1 MIVRVTRSTAPLATV
16 RATDRAAVPSAPSG
30 PEALVDAIVTE
41 LHESLRELRCAS
53 TEKLVRR
60 QLSMTQVHV
69 LWLLD
74 HHGQMPMSRLAELL
88 DVSLSNA
95 TGLMDRMEEHGL
107 VERVR
112 LADDRRVVLVRP
124 SEGGLQALEETDG
137 VKRDRMRAI
146 LARLD
151 ESQLRRALAVF
162 HDIRL
167 AVVAELDDVGTSHPH
182 TAHGA
187 SA

>member
-1 MIVRVTRSTAPLATV
+1 MIVRVTRSTAPLATAP
-16 RATDRAAVPSAPSG
+16 ATDRAAVAPAPSG
-30 PEALVDAIVTE
+30 AQALVDAIVTE

-53 TEKLVRR
+53 TEKLVRT

-112 LADDRRVVLVRP
+112 PADDRRVVLVRP
-124 SEGGLQALEETDG
+124 SEGGLRALEETDG
-137 VKRDRMRAI
+137 VKQERMRAV
-146 LARLD
+146 LARLS
-151 ESQLRRALAVF
+151 EPQLRRALAVF
-162 HDIRL
+162 NDIRL
-167 AVVAELDDVGTSHPH
+167 AVLAELSEAGTAHPH
-182 TAHGA
+182 TADGA